1 MLACTC
7 ARLLPVSHF
16 SSHCHVYSIRMGH
29 GVNLVIPGEN
39 GRVLEGC
46 TLTITVL
53 DLLRGRTARLF
64 RYTNITLV
72 GEVRTGEFMHR

>member
-1 MLACTC
+1 
-7 ARLLPVSHF
+7 
-16 SSHCHVYSIRMGH
+16 MGH

-72 GEVRTGEFMHR
+72 GEVRTGEFKHR